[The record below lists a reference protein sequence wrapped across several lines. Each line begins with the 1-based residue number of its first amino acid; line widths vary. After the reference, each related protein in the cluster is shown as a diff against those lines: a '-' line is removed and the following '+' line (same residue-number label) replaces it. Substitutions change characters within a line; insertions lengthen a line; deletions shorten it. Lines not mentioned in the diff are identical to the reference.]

1 MCSITHDDNSPSQEQ
16 YKKIIAAFHRYSQ
29 VLIAFSFLFLV
40 HSYLEFWVCVCF
52 VKTILD
58 LLSSVNYT
66 ILNGIGKEIKA
77 AIRKMQSSHTPHK
90 HIGNT
95 SIQAAIFIE
104 NKLYTGRQTHITKAV
119 RKIHGEL
126 GRKGREA
133 IRLAPVP
140 MDEDTEEDL
149 SFQCWPPQLGCPVV
163 V

>member
-1 MCSITHDDNSPSQEQ
+1 MM
-16 YKKIIAAFHRYSQ
+16 IIHPLRNNIRKSLLLHRYSQ

-104 NKLYTGRQTHITKAV
+104 NKNN
-119 RKIHGEL
+119 
-126 GRKGREA
+126 RKGK
-133 IRLAPVP
+133 
-140 MDEDTEEDL
+140 
-149 SFQCWPPQLGCPVV
+149 
-163 V
+163 